1 MICELCGKLAEG
13 DSNICIK
20 CWNEIVI
27 NEEDK
32 K

>member
-1 MICELCGKLAEG
+1 MICELCGKLAEH
-13 DSNICIK
+13 DSNIYIK
-20 CWNEIVI
+20 CWNEIAI